1 MKNWIGRF
9 IQFIGIL
16 HLSVGFILL
25 GRIGLELLQDGL
37 FNTVNGQPMREAFF
51 WFIFT
56 GFLIII
62 IGQIVH
68 WLERNQEAIP
78 TSLGWSLLTLSTLGV
93 FIMPAS
99 GIWLMFVPAI
109 GILKPL
115 FVKTR
120 ALN

>member
-16 HLSVGFILL
+16 HISVGIILL
-25 GRIGLELLQDGL
+25 GHIGLELLQDGL

-56 GFLIII
+56 GFLIVI

-68 WLERNQEAIP
+68 WLEGNQAIIP
-78 TSLGWSLLTLSTLGV
+78 TSLGWSLFVLSTLGV

-115 FVKTR
+115 FMKNRV
-120 ALN
+120 LN